1 MLYKELSVKKM
12 EMFFRMEFFFEKKNV
27 CIVIERKEIVYC
39 LLYLSLICWV
49 KILEMVMIL

>member
-1 MLYKELSVKKM
+1 MPYKESSVKKM
-12 EMFFRMEFFFEKKNV
+12 EMSLRMESFFEKKNV

-39 LLYLSLICWV
+39 LPYSSLICWA